1 LWPCSQCY
9 AWTDHDPCA
18 ICASPNRNTSQI
30 CVVAEY
36 SDLSALERTNE
47 YRGLYH
53 VLNGLISPLA
63 GVGPED
69 LTIRAL
75 LDRLQASRPSGGEA
89 VTASPSS
96 LGNSIN
102 PMAVPSSHHPVH
114 EVILALPPSV
124 EGDTTSLYLSRQLQA
139 MGIQITRIGFG
150 LPVGGDLEYADTLDH
165 HPRAAGASGGLAVI
179 VILSVAKDDNWLLIK
194 GTYRHPWVRRW
205 SSSGLAGGAAPLR
218 TGRISILRRVLV
230 GSGNRLVRTDS
241 RQYGSWLG
249 VSN

>member
-1 LWPCSQCY
+1 MLYAPPITRLIEAFQRLPGVGPKTAQRLALHILKQPENTAQQFSQALIEAKQQIVACSQCY

-18 ICASPNRNTSQI
+18 ICASPNRNTTQI

-75 LDRLQASRPSGGEA
+75 LDRLQASRPSGGDA
-89 VTASPSS
+89 VTASPSL

-102 PMAVPSSHHPVH
+102 PMALPSSHHLVH

-150 LPVGGDLEYADTLDH
+150 LPVGGDLEYADTLTIT
-165 HPRAAGASGGLAVI
+165 RALQARQAV
-179 VILSVAKDDNWLLIK
+179 
-194 GTYRHPWVRRW
+194 
-205 SSSGLAGGAAPLR
+205 
-218 TGRISILRRVLV
+218 
-230 GSGNRLVRTDS
+230 
-241 RQYGSWLG
+241 
-249 VSN
+249 

>member
-1 LWPCSQCY
+1 MLYAPPITRLIEAFQRLPGVGPKTAQRLALHILKQPENTAQQFSQALIEAKQQIVPCSQCY

-89 VTASPSS
+89 VTAYPSS

-102 PMAVPSSHHPVH
+102 PIAVTSSHHPVH

-150 LPVGGDLEYADTLDH
+150 LPVGGDLEYADTLTIT
-165 HPRAAGASGGLAVI
+165 RALQARQAV
-179 VILSVAKDDNWLLIK
+179 
-194 GTYRHPWVRRW
+194 
-205 SSSGLAGGAAPLR
+205 
-218 TGRISILRRVLV
+218 
-230 GSGNRLVRTDS
+230 
-241 RQYGSWLG
+241 
-249 VSN
+249 